1 VHDFHLG
8 FGGVVHSLKDLVDLE
23 LLLFHGHWLL
33 RVFVFSLLLLLFF
46 CFFCL
51 LLFFLRVT
59 FRFLFERELDFDPVV
74 LLEVTWDRDFN
85 N

>member
-1 VHDFHLG
+1 VHDFYLG
-8 FGGVVHSLKDLVDLE
+8 FGGVVHCLKDLVDLE
-23 LLLFHGHWLL
+23 LLLFHGHRLL

-51 LLFFLRVT
+51 LLFFLCVT
-59 FRFLFERELDFDPVV
+59 FRFLFERELNFDPVV
-74 LLEVTWDRDFN
+74 LLKVTWDRDFN